1 LMARFFRG
9 VGVGLLRPRVFSV
22 AALAGFLLTGC
33 ALKQQP
39 LAEGALAKQAAESFE
54 MLDAEQTPVS
64 VPLSLAEAI
73 SRALKYNLELRGK
86 LLEQSLAAGELEAG
100 NFDML
105 PKLVADAGYSWRSNE
120 LSRLSSS
127 NLDPDNAVFS
137 VAREHADGDL
147 AFQWNLLDFG
157 ASYYTAKQNGDRLLI
172 ANERRRKAM
181 HTLVQNVRTA
191 YWRAYAAQL
200 LDKRVEEA
208 IAEAEAALRDAEKA
222 SDERVRDPVAAL
234 RYQRTLLENLRLL
247 EAVQQELS
255 TGIVELSQ
263 YIGRKPGQ
271 PLRLAVDRLP
281 SPAALEISLEAME
294 VTALVRNADLRESVY
309 EARIAALEARKAL
322 IGLLPGISFD
332 YGYNFDD
339 DRYLVNDEWY
349 SAGTRVSY
357 NLLTLLSAPERMR
370 NAKKRAEIKESQRLA
385 LQMAVVT
392 QVHLARHQYDEA
404 RKQYERAEAIYE
416 IDKELSELYRNRAAA
431 EMVSRMDRISADV
444 TFILSTA
451 RLYQALSRSQEAAS
465 RVEATLGLEPVI
477 DSVGEQT
484 LEQIQ
489 AVVEEHLDSWAPALK
504 PEEKLGGDPVRR
516 AG

>member
-1 LMARFFRG
+1 MA
-9 VGVGLLRPRVFSV
+9 GLLGSTGAGLRRPAFLLGTAFV
-22 AALAGFLLTGC
+22 AFLLTGC
-33 ALKQQP
+33 AVQQRP
-39 LAEGALAKQAAESFE
+39 LAEEALLGHAEETFVD
-54 MLDAEQTPVS
+54 LDAGQPS
-64 VPLSLAEAI
+64 VDAPLSLAEAI
-73 SRALKYNLELRGK
+73 SRALKYNLELRGR
-86 LLEQSLAAGELEAG
+86 LLEQSLAAGELKEG

-105 PKLVADAGYSWRSNE
+105 PKLVADAGYSWRSNQ

-147 AFQWNLLDFG
+147 AFQWNVLDFG
-157 ASYYTAKQNGDRLLI
+157 ASYYTARQNGDRLLI
-172 ANERRRKAM
+172 ANERRRKAT
-181 HTLVQNVRTA
+181 HTLIQNVRTA

-200 LDKRVEEA
+200 LNERVEEA
-208 IAEAEAALRDAEKA
+208 ISQAEAALRDADRA
-222 SDERVRDPVAAL
+222 SSERVRDPVAAL

-255 TGIVELSQ
+255 TGRVELSQ
-263 YIGRKPGQ
+263 YIGRKPGE
-271 PLRLAVDRLP
+271 PLHLSVDRLP
-281 SPAALEISLEAME
+281 NPTALLISLEAME
-294 VTALVRNADLRESVY
+294 VTALARNADLRESAY
-309 EARIAALEARKAL
+309 DARIAALEARKAL
-322 IGLLPGISFD
+322 IGLLPGISFN

-357 NLLTLLSAPERMR
+357 NLLTLISAPERMR
-370 NAKKRAEIKESQRLA
+370 NAKKRSEIKEAQRRA
-385 LQMAVVT
+385 LEMAVVT

-404 RKQYERAEAIYE
+404 RKQYERAQAIYE
-416 IDKELSELYRNRAAA
+416 IDKELAELYRDRAAA

-465 RVEATLGLEPVI
+465 RIEATLGLEPAI
-477 DSVGEQT
+477 DSLGEQT

-489 AVVEEHLDSWAPALK
+489 AAVESHLDSWAN
-504 PEEKLGGDPVRR
+504 EGSTSRDSSDER
-516 AG
+516 AVSAG